1 MRGRDLVKP
10 VSTRVTRCCGSRA
23 LVVLTGSALVSLLSA
38 CGGSTSQAEYHMDY
52 PSYASVSEM
61 CRAASLVVVGEPVG
75 ATVLPVNILASDQG
89 DSPEENPALG
99 TTSDPK
105 DSLAVETVT
114 SFQVREVIQGDRVL
128 VGDVVAVG
136 QPGGLYEG
144 VDYSADQYSMKAGK
158 GLPLVSPGV
167 PRSAGQSLE
176 PCAGR
181 FRVVAGR
188 YGVARRVRVL
198 WPNSWRGK
206 PQVVSSAEPSS
217 RPDPLLDAGNTS

>member
-61 CRAASLVVVGEPVG
+61 CRAASLVVVAEPVG

-105 DSLAVETVT
+105 DSLAVETVA

-128 VGDVVAVG
+128 VGDVVAVW

-144 VDYSADQYSMKAGK
+144 VDYLADQYSMKAGEAY
-158 GLPLVSPGV
+158 LLFLQEFPGV
-167 PRSAGQSLE
+167 PANLLNPAQAGFALSPDGTVSPESASSLAEQLAGQ
-176 PCAGR
+176 A
-181 FRVVAGR
+181 A
-188 YGVARRVRVL
+188 
-198 WPNSWRGK
+198 
-206 PQVVSSAEPSS
+206 S
-217 RPDPLLDAGNTS
+217 RELCRAK